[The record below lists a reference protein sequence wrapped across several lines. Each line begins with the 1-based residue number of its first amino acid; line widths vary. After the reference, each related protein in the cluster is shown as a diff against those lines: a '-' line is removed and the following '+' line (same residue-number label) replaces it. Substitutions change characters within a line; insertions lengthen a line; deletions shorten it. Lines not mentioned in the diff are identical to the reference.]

1 VKFARIPGFG
11 ECGEEGDFLVGVEKG
26 EGGRGVVIHGE
37 FSLCDR
43 GDRGDRGDF
52 WVGKYVTD
60 DCVYLCALPC
70 FGDKEGGIKVSTS
83 GAVTC
88 LFSDACEFVH
98 ELERANEGG
107 DADED

>member
-1 VKFARIPGFG
+1 MPGFG

-43 GDRGDRGDF
+43 GDRGDF
-52 WVGKYVTD
+52 WVCTQVTD

-70 FGDKEGGIKVSTS
+70 FDDKEGGIKVSTS

-88 LFSDACEFVH
+88 IFSDACEFVH
-98 ELERANEGG
+98 ELERAKEGG
-107 DADED
+107 DADDD

>member
-1 VKFARIPGFG
+1 LLEKVARMPGFG

-43 GDRGDRGDF
+43 GDRGDF
-52 WVGKYVTD
+52 WVCTQVTD

-70 FGDKEGGIKVSTS
+70 LDDKEGGIKVSTS

-88 LFSDACEFVH
+88 IFSDACEFVH
-98 ELERANEGG
+98 ELERAKEGG